1 MEYTSL
7 WQQFSNRRIGV
18 ILLLGF
24 SSGLPL
30 ALTGKTLQ
38 GWMTVENV
46 DLTTIGIF
54 TLVSFPYTW
63 KFLWAPFLD
72 RYVPPLFGRRRGWML
87 ITQLGLI
94 VSFCAM
100 GLTSPVNATLMM
112 AMLAVMVVTLSA
124 TQDIA
129 IDAYRTDIL
138 HASERGIGAALFVG
152 AYRLAMLTSGALVFV
167 IAPYIGWGNCY
178 LIMAA
183 LMSIGVIGALFGA
196 EADNGEHQPRSLAD
210 AVMHPFIDFMSRP
223 MAAWFL
229 LLIVLYKIGDAFAG
243 TLSTTFLIRVL
254 ELDVQFIGIVD
265 KGMGLAV
272 SILGGIYGGVLMF
285 RLGLYRSLMLFGV
298 LQAVTNIGYWV
309 LAISDQSLTLT
320 ALVIALE
327 NIAGGMGTAAFVAL
341 LMSLCNIKYS
351 ATQFALLS
359 ALAALG
365 RVYLGP
371 MAGYLL
377 DNEILDWAG
386 FFILTTIAALPGLL
400 LLWLMKRQIEVLDRD
415 TNGSQS
421 NKITPS
427 D

>member
-1 MEYTSL
+1 MPYTSL

-24 SSGLPL
+24 ASGLPL

-72 RYVPPLFGRRRGWML
+72 RYIPPLLGRRRGWML

-94 VSFCAM
+94 ASICAM
-100 GLTSPVNATLMM
+100 GLTSPVDATMMM
-112 AMLAVMVVTLSA
+112 AVLAVTVVTLSA

-129 IDAYRTDIL
+129 IDAYRTDLL
-138 HASERGIGAALFVG
+138 HASERGMGAALFVG

-167 IAPYIGWGNCY
+167 IAPWIGWSTAY
-178 LIMAA
+178 LLMAA
-183 LMSIGVIGALFGA
+183 LMSIGVIGALFGP
-196 EADNGEHQPRSLAD
+196 EADNGKHKPHSLAN
-210 AVMHPFIDFMSRP
+210 AVMHPFTDFMSRP
-223 MAAWFL
+223 MAVWFL
-229 LLIVLYKIGDAFAG
+229 VLIVLYQVGDAFAG

-285 RLGLYRSLMLFGV
+285 RLGLYRSLMLFGI

-320 ALVIALE
+320 AIVIALE

-341 LMSLCNIKYS
+341 LMSLCNVKYS

-371 MAGYLL
+371 IAGYLL
-377 DNEILDWAG
+377 DNEILNWG
-386 FFILTTIAALPGLL
+386 SFFILTTIAALPGLVL
-400 LLWLMKRQIEVLDRD
+400 LRFMKRQIEALDYVHE
-415 TNGSQS
+415 
-421 NKITPS
+421 
-427 D
+427 

>member
-1 MEYTSL
+1 MAYTSL

-46 DLTTIGIF
+46 NLTTIGIF

-72 RYVPPLFGRRRGWML
+72 RYVPPLLGRRRGWML

-94 VSFCAM
+94 AALCAM
-100 GLTSPVNATLMM
+100 GLTSPANATLTM
-112 AMLAVMVVTLSA
+112 AMLAVTVVTLSA

-138 HASERGIGAALFVG
+138 HASERGMGAALFVG

-167 IAPYIGWGNCY
+167 IAPWIGWGTSY
-178 LIMAA
+178 LLMAA
-183 LMSIGVIGALFGA
+183 LMSIGVIGALFGT
-196 EADNGEHQPRSLAD
+196 EAGNGERKPRSLAD
-210 AVMHPFIDFMSRP
+210 AVIHPFTDFMSRP

-229 LLIVLYKIGDAFAG
+229 VLIVLYKIGDAFAG

-265 KGMGLAV
+265 KGM
-272 SILGGIYGGVLMF
+272 
-285 RLGLYRSLMLFGV
+285 
-298 LQAVTNIGYWV
+298 
-309 LAISDQSLTLT
+309 
-320 ALVIALE
+320 
-327 NIAGGMGTAAFVAL
+327 
-341 LMSLCNIKYS
+341 
-351 ATQFALLS
+351 
-359 ALAALG
+359 
-365 RVYLGP
+365 
-371 MAGYLL
+371 
-377 DNEILDWAG
+377 
-386 FFILTTIAALPGLL
+386 
-400 LLWLMKRQIEVLDRD
+400 
-415 TNGSQS
+415 
-421 NKITPS
+421 
-427 D
+427 

>member
-1 MEYTSL
+1 MDYTSL

-38 GWMTVENV
+38 GWMTVANV

-72 RYVPPLFGRRRGWML
+72 RYVPPLMGRRRGWML

-94 VSFCAM
+94 ASIGAM
-100 GLTSPVNATLMM
+100 GLTSPANATMMM
-112 AMLAVMVVTLSA
+112 AVLAVSVVTLSA

-129 IDAYRTDIL
+129 IDAFRTDIL
-138 HASERGIGAALFVG
+138 HASERGMGAALFVG

-167 IAPYIGWGNCY
+167 IAPWIGWGTSY
-178 LIMAA
+178 LLMAV
-183 LMSIGVIGALFGA
+183 LMLIGVIGALFGP
-196 EADNGEHQPRSLAD
+196 EADNGTHQPHSLAN
-210 AVMHPFIDFMSRP
+210 AVIHPFTDFMTRP
-223 MAAWFL
+223 MAVWFL

-272 SILGGIYGGVLMF
+272 SILGGIYGGLLMF

-309 LAISDQSLTLT
+309 LAITDQNLALT
-320 ALVIALE
+320 AIVIALE

-341 LMSLCNIKYS
+341 LMALCNVKYS

-359 ALAALG
+359 ALSALG

-371 MAGYLL
+371 IAGYLL
-377 DNEILDWAG
+377 DNGILDWAG
-386 FFILTTIAALPGLL
+386 FFILTTLAAIPGLL
-400 LLWLMKRQIEVLDRD
+400 LLALMKRHIDALDH
-415 TNGSQS
+415 
-421 NKITPS
+421 KYE
-427 D
+427 

>member
-1 MEYTSL
+1 MDYTSL

-63 KFLWAPFLD
+63 KFLWAPILD
-72 RYVPPLFGRRRGWML
+72 RYVPPLLGRRRGWML
-87 ITQLGLI
+87 LTQLGLI
-94 VSFCAM
+94 AAFCAM
-100 GLTSPVNATLMM
+100 GLSSPAKATVMM
-112 AMLAVMVVTLSA
+112 AVLAVAVVTLSA

-167 IAPYIGWGNCY
+167 IAPVIGWGNSY
-178 LIMAA
+178 LLMAV
-183 LMSIGVIGALFGA
+183 LMSIGVIGALFGPEA
-196 EADNGEHQPRSLAD
+196 ENGEHKPRSLAD

-223 MAAWFL
+223 KALWFL
-229 LLIVLYKIGDAFAG
+229 VLIVLYKVGDAFAG

-272 SILGGIYGGVLMF
+272 SILGGIYGGMLMF

-309 LAISDQSLTLT
+309 LAISDQSLSLT

-341 LMSLCNIKYS
+341 LMSLCNIRYS

-377 DNEILDWAG
+377 DREILGWPG

-400 LLWLMKRQIEVLDRD
+400 LLWLMKPRIEALDRD
-415 TNGSQS
+415 TNGARV
-421 NKITPS
+421 
-427 D
+427 

>member
-1 MEYTSL
+1 
-7 WQQFSNRRIGV
+7 
-18 ILLLGF
+18 
-24 SSGLPL
+24 
-30 ALTGKTLQ
+30 
-38 GWMTVENV
+38 
-46 DLTTIGIF
+46 
-54 TLVSFPYTW
+54 
-63 KFLWAPFLD
+63 
-72 RYVPPLFGRRRGWML
+72 ML

-94 VSFCAM
+94 AALCAM
-100 GLTSPVNATLMM
+100 GLTSPANATLTM
-112 AMLAVMVVTLSA
+112 AMLAVTVVTLSA

-138 HASERGIGAALFVG
+138 HASERGMGAALFVG

-167 IAPYIGWGNCY
+167 IAPWIGWGTSY
-178 LIMAA
+178 LLMAA
-183 LMSIGVIGALFGA
+183 LMSIGVIGALFGT
-196 EADNGEHQPRSLAD
+196 EAGNGERKPRSLAD
-210 AVMHPFIDFMSRP
+210 AVIHPFTDFMSRP

-229 LLIVLYKIGDAFAG
+229 VLIVLYKIGDAFAG

-309 LAISDQSLTLT
+309 LAISDRSLTLT
-320 ALVIALE
+320 AIVIALE

-341 LMSLCNIKYS
+341 LMALCNVKYS

-377 DNEILDWAG
+377 DHEILDWAG
-386 FFILTTIAALPGLL
+386 FFILTTIAAVPGLVL
-400 LLWLMKRQIEVLDRD
+400 LALMKKQIDVLDRECE
-415 TNGSQS
+415 
-421 NKITPS
+421 
-427 D
+427 

>member
-1 MEYTSL
+1 MAYTSL

-24 SSGLPL
+24 ASGLPL

-72 RYVPPLFGRRRGWML
+72 RYVPPLLGRRRGWML

-94 VSFCAM
+94 ASICAM
-100 GLTSPVNATLMM
+100 GLTSPANATVMM
-112 AMLAVMVVTLSA
+112 AVLAVCVVTLSA

-138 HASERGIGAALFVG
+138 HSSERGMGAALFVG

-167 IAPYIGWGNCY
+167 IAPWIGWGTSY
-178 LIMAA
+178 LLMAA
-183 LMSIGVIGALFGA
+183 LMSIGVIGALFGP
-196 EADNGEHQPRSLAD
+196 EATNGEHQPRSLAD
-210 AVMHPFIDFMSRP
+210 AVMHPFTDFMTRP
-223 MAAWFL
+223 MAVWFL
-229 LLIVLYKIGDAFAG
+229 VLIVLYKIGDAFAG

-285 RLGLYRSLMLFGV
+285 RLGLYRSLMLFGI

-320 ALVIALE
+320 AIVIALE

-341 LMSLCNIKYS
+341 LMALCNVKYS

-359 ALAALG
+359 ALSALG

-377 DNEILDWAG
+377 DQEILDWPG

-400 LLWLMKRQIEVLDRD
+400 LLSLMKRQIEFLDH
-415 TNGSQS
+415 GYE
-421 NKITPS
+421 
-427 D
+427 